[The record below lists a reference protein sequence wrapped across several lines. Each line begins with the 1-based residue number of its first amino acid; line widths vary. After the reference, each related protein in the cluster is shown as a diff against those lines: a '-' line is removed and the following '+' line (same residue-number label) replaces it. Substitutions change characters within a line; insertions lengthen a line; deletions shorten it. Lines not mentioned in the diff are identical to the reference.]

1 MRTTPPVSRRFC
13 LIVRDDRRPAGSG
26 SNCIGRIRNI
36 RRSPDFWR
44 AWRGCGGKRLNEPS
58 AGRSAST
65 VWRLVMTIQWMK
77 DVDLALAEA
86 RGKDKAVLIDFNAA
100 PM

>member
-1 MRTTPPVSRRFC
+1 
-13 LIVRDDRRPAGSG
+13 
-26 SNCIGRIRNI
+26 
-36 RRSPDFWR
+36 
-44 AWRGCGGKRLNEPS
+44 
-58 AGRSAST
+58 
-65 VWRLVMTIQWMK
+65 MTIQWMK